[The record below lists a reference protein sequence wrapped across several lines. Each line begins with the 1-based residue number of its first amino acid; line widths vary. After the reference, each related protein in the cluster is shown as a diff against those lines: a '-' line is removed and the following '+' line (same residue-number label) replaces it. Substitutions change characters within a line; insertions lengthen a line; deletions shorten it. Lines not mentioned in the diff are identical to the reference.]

1 MSKKTKKNDVL
12 ICETWKIPAGILDN
26 PAIGKS
32 GEARLFWLWL
42 FRKAGH
48 KLGPVEFNM
57 AEAALFFNKVDRSVR
72 RWCDTLTECGLITE
86 PEKTLQGH
94 RVEIQSPIWRR

>member
-1 MSKKTKKNDVL
+1 MAKKRPITAALKCDKW
-12 ICETWKIPAGILDN
+12 EIPEGILDN
-26 PAIGKS
+26 PKIGKS
-32 GEARLFWLWL
+32 GEARLFWIWL

-72 RWCDTLTECGLITE
+72 RWCDTLSECDLMTD
-86 PEKTLQGH
+86 PVKTPGGH
-94 RVEIQSPIWRR
+94 LVTIKNPAWR